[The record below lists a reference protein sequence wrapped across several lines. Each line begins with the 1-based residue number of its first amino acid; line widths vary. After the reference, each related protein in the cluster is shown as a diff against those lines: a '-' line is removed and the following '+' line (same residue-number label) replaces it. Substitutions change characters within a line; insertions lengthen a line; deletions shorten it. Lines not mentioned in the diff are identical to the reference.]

1 MTSKSSA
8 RQMSHFREH
17 IQSKM
22 KSCNRIICVI
32 KKLSPDLSRDLLL
45 RIFKPLFRQIID
57 YGDIIYNKPN
67 IESFKNETESIQC
80 KVCIAIKG
88 SIQSES
94 KEHLY
99 QDLVLKTLS
108 DRYMLRT
115 YFTKYIKSRYTLNY
129 QTRTTNKNTLKK
141 VSYRTEKS
149 KLFKYS

>member
-1 MTSKSSA
+1 M
-8 RQMSHFREH
+8 
-17 IQSKM
+17 
-22 KSCNRIICVI
+22 
-32 KKLSPDLSRDLLL
+32 L

-129 QTRTTNKNTLKK
+129 QTRTTNKNTLKE